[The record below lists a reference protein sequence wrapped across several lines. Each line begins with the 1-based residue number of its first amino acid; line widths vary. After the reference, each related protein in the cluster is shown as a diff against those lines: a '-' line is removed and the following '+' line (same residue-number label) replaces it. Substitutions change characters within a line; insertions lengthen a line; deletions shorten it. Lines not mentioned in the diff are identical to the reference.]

1 MNSIFLFVFLVF
13 LFGSGPYSIS
23 LQLGTVA
30 PEPLVAYRFA
40 LAAVFLMGVALM
52 LGRSL
57 RFSLREH
64 RYLALQGVLMFS
76 FTDLLF
82 YYAVARIPSG
92 LAQLVMSM
100 LIIGNVLFGAL
111 FLALPVRPR
120 VVLGAI
126 IGLGGI
132 ALVSWPEL
140 QGIDLT
146 GTAPLGLAIAIA
158 AMLSVSLGITTPARN
173 QRAGLPVL
181 ETTGICM
188 GYGAAVS
195 FIVSLLL
202 GRGFAFEFSPTFLGA
217 FAWVTVMVTA
227 AAFLIWLV
235 LLGRLGHDRAAYVIL
250 LTPIVALTISTVL
263 EDYVWTG
270 LAVAGIALVLAG
282 NVIVLSKVEKAPLAA
297 VGNSGN
303 GA

>member
-1 MNSIFLFVFLVF
+1 M
-13 LFGSGPYSIS
+13 
-23 LQLGTVA
+23 
-30 PEPLVAYRFA
+30 
-40 LAAVFLMGVALM
+40 
-52 LGRSL
+52 
-57 RFSLREH
+57 
-64 RYLALQGVLMFS
+64 
-76 FTDLLF
+76 
-82 YYAVARIPSG
+82 
-92 LAQLVMSM
+92 
-100 LIIGNVLFGAL
+100 
-111 FLALPVRPR
+111 
-120 VVLGAI
+120 
-126 IGLGGI
+126 
-132 ALVSWPEL
+132 
-140 QGIDLT
+140 
-146 GTAPLGLAIAIA
+146 
-158 AMLSVSLGITTPARN
+158 
-173 QRAGLPVL
+173 
-181 ETTGICM
+181 
-188 GYGAAVS
+188 
-195 FIVSLLL
+195 L